1 MTQETWKDIE
11 QYGTTQV
18 AMRTFCH
25 SMSTEEAQGN
35 ICQFSEGC
43 FMVNKADCTNCV
55 INVTLAVY
63 IMYINEIPFIMMTSQ
78 AIHLQKV

>member
-1 MTQETWKDIE
+1 
-11 QYGTTQV
+11 
-18 AMRTFCH
+18 
-25 SMSTEEAQGN
+25 
-35 ICQFSEGC
+35 
-43 FMVNKADCTNCV
+43 MVNKADCTNCV